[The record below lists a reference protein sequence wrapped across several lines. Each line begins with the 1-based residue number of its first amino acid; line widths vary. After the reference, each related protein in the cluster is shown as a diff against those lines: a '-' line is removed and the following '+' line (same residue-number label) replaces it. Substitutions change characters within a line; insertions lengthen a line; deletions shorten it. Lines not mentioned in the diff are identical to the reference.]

1 MAYFKWRGIDLTGT
15 VRSGKTFARSEN
27 DLNSQLIDREIAM
40 LLCFPA
46 RPWLYTRSIN
56 LSVKI
61 NFFSQLSVLLQA
73 GVLLP
78 EALNILGDLISNV
91 RLREVICS
99 ILADVQE
106 GLPLSEALKKHPDI
120 FDSLMVR
127 MVRIGQ
133 ESGTLGRAIQQ
144 LGDYLAT
151 TQSFRKKLKSAALL
165 PLMTFAFFGI
175 VVSVVFTV
183 IIPRFADIFMSMNK
197 DLPYVTTLVINMSA
211 LFRGRTILIFI
222 IGLMFLII
230 MLRQCAKSA
239 RGKIIIDKIIL
250 RIPLFGDL
258 VKNSSL
264 VYFLHSVSLLIDSG
278 VQLLKAMHISNKSIK
293 NSVIR
298 FHVAQLEKEVAAGNS
313 LSQSINR
320 MPGSLLGKD
329 LVAMVKVGEESG
341 ALGFMLKKAAII
353 YQGKVD
359 RSIAFFTTIFQPL
372 LMVIL
377 GLLITLLV
385 FAIYLPVFS
394 LSDIVQ

>member
-15 VRSGKTFARSEN
+15 IRSGKTFARSEN
-27 DLNSQLIDREIAM
+27 DLNSMLIDREIAM

-46 RPWLYTRSIN
+46 RPWLHTRPIT
-56 LSVKI
+56 LAVKI
-61 NFFSQLSVLLQA
+61 HFFRQLAVLLQA

-78 EALNILGDLISNV
+78 EALDILGDLISNM

-99 ILADVQE
+99 IVADVQE
-106 GLPLSEALKKHPDI
+106 GLPLSEALKRYPNI

-133 ESGTLGRAIQQ
+133 EAGALGHALDQ

-165 PLMTFAFFGI
+165 PLLTLSFFVI
-175 VVSVVFTV
+175 VAVVIFTV
-183 IIPRFADIFMSMNK
+183 IIPRFADIFMSMK
-197 DLPYVTTLVINMSA
+197 KELPYVTKLVINMSA
-211 LFRGRTILIFI
+211 LLRSRAILI
-222 IGLMFLII
+222 LVAALVLLVVV
-230 MLRQCAKSA
+230 LRQCAKSV
-239 RGKIIIDKIIL
+239 RGKMIIDKIVL
-250 RIPLFGDL
+250 HLPWFGDL

-264 VYFLHSVSLLIDSG
+264 VYFLHSVSLLIGSG
-278 VQLLKAMHISNKSIK
+278 VQLLKAMNVSNKSIK
-293 NSVIR
+293 NSVLR

-313 LSQSINR
+313 LSQSIKR
-320 MPGSLLGKD
+320 MPGSLLEQD

-341 ALGFMLKKAAII
+341 SLGLMLKKAAII

-372 LMVIL
+372 LMIIL
-377 GLLITLLV
+377 GLLITLLI
-385 FAIYLPVFS
+385 FAIYLPIFN

>member
-15 VRSGKTFARSEN
+15 VRSVRSFARSEN
-27 DLNSQLIDREIAM
+27 DLNAQLIDREIAM
-40 LLCFPA
+40 ILCSPA
-46 RPWLYTRSIN
+46 RPWLYARSIN

-61 NFFSQLSVLLQA
+61 HFFRQLAVLLQA
-73 GVLLP
+73 DVLLP
-78 EALNILGDLISNV
+78 DALHILGDLINNV
-91 RLREVICS
+91 RLREIICS
-99 ILADVQE
+99 TLADVQE
-106 GLPLSEALKKHPDI
+106 GLPLSEALKKYPDI

-144 LGDYLAT
+144 LGDYLET

-165 PLMTFAFFGI
+165 PLMTLTFFVM

-183 IIPRFADIFMSMNK
+183 IIPRFADVFMSMK
-197 DLPYVTTLVINMSA
+197 KELPYVTKLVINMSS
-211 LFRGRTILIFI
+211 LFRGRVILFFI
-222 IGLMFLII
+222 IGLMLLII
-230 MLRQCAKSA
+230 LLRQCAKSA
-239 RGKIIIDKIIL
+239 RGKIAIDMVIL
-250 RIPLFGDL
+250 YIPLFGDL

-264 VYFLHSVSLLIDSG
+264 VYFLHSVSLLVDSG
-278 VQLLKAMHISNKSIK
+278 VQLLKAMHVSNKSIK
-293 NSVIR
+293 NSFIR
-298 FHVAQLEKEVAAGNS
+298 SHVAQLEKEVAAGNS
-313 LSQSINR
+313 LSQSISR
-320 MPGSLLGKD
+320 MPGSLLGQD

-341 ALGFMLKKAAII
+341 ALGLMLKKAAMI

-385 FAIYLPVFS
+385 FAIYLPIFS